1 MEAWGS
7 GPGVGAWD
15 SRLGLET
22 WDSRLGALSLELG
35 ACSAGLE
42 AGGSGLELGA
52 QSSVI
57 GGLGSALG
65 ARRSGLRP
73 ARGFELRSG
82 FWRLRGWGSVLS
94 SALSLGDGSGFKH
107 RAWGLGFMSYLWVIE
122 CRLGVCGWGLGFR
135 ARSSGLWA
143 GEQGLGAWLRALGA
157 WASGLALG
165 ARSQGTRRSVFKA
178 HSSRLRVWGWR
189 LGIQGLR
196 RERGHGGGF
205 GVVWMRAWEWRW
217 A

>member
-1 MEAWGS
+1 MS
-7 GPGVGAWD
+7 LGP
-15 SRLGLET
+15 R
-22 WDSRLGALSLELG
+22 
-35 ACSAGLE
+35 
-42 AGGSGLELGA
+42 A
-52 QSSVI
+52 QSSGLWAQRLGR
-57 GGLGSALG
+57 GG
-65 ARRSGLRP
+65 R
-73 ARGFELRSG
+73 
-82 FWRLRGWGSVLS
+82 
-94 SALSLGDGSGFKH
+94 GSGRLGVWSF
-107 RAWGLGFMSYLWVIE
+107 GLGFGGSEAGARCSARRLRLEMGPGSSTELGVIE

-196 RERGHGGGF
+196 RERGHGRGC